1 MWLVAQ
7 EIRQWF
13 LPLKEIMAEP
23 GRVVFPI
30 WQEEAEERQ
39 QQVQMAQ
46 YLVMVVLGQRLL
58 FQALQSPMPV
68 AAVVA
73 CLPRVV
79 LAVQEVLEVVGM
91 AEITQREL
99 RELQTPGEAAAAA
112 MLLVQT
118 QTPAEMVV
126 LVL

>member
-1 MWLVAQ
+1 
-7 EIRQWF
+7 
-13 LPLKEIMAEP
+13 
-23 GRVVFPI
+23 
-30 WQEEAEERQ
+30 
-39 QQVQMAQ
+39 MAQ

>member
-1 MWLVAQ
+1 VAQ

-79 LAVQEVLEVVGM
+79 LAVQEVLEVVEM
-91 AEITQREL
+91 AGITQQEL

-112 MLLVQT
+112 MPLVQT

>member
-1 MWLVAQ
+1 MAQ